1 MKILFSSEDVVDVC
15 NGKLYA
21 VNLSIHL
28 ERYRKF
34 GKIVCVCYCRNVRET
49 NNSELSYDDVEYVFT
64 PKLNSLGSLFKYK
77 KKHECIIREQ
87 MQRND
92 IDMAISHVPSDNS
105 TCVAK
110 YARLYN
116 KPYMVVVVG
125 CPWDSL
131 WNYDWRGKI
140 LAPKAYFGLK
150 RIVLQSPY
158 ALYVTS
164 SFLQKRYP
172 CRGFTESVSDVSLPK
187 IDENV
192 LTDRIDRIGKY
203 TEGGTLNIVT
213 VAAVDVSYK
222 GQEYVIRAI
231 SKLNNSGFKFH
242 YYLVGG
248 GDNTYL
254 RNIAL
259 NTGTE
264 YYVHFI
270 GALPHEEIPVFL
282 DKMDIYI
289 QPSKQE
295 GLPRALVEGMSRGL
309 PAIGTK
315 VGGIPELLKDKYL
328 VRAASVGDI
337 INILSTYMN
346 KESMQNQAQINFY
359 KATEFQKEILDE
371 RRNAFI
377 SKFIKQYFG

>member
-1 MKILFSSEDVVDVC
+1 MKILFSSEEVVDVC

-21 VNLSIHL
+21 INLGIHL

-34 GKIVCVCYCRNVRET
+34 GEIVCVCYSRDVKET
-49 NNSELSYDDVEYVFT
+49 NNTELSHDGVEYVFT
-64 PKLNSLGSLFKYK
+64 PKLNSLKSLIKYK
-77 KKHECIIREQ
+77 NKHDCIIREQ
-87 MQRND
+87 MKRND
-92 IDMAISHVPSDNS
+92 IDMAILHVPSDNS

-110 YARLYN
+110 YARLLN

-131 WNYDWRGKI
+131 WNYDWRGKL
-140 LAPKAYFGLK
+140 LAPKACIGLR
-150 RIVLQSPY
+150 RIVYRAPY

-164 SFLQKRYP
+164 KFLQKRYP
-172 CRGFTESVSDVSLPK
+172 CRGVTESASDVSLPK
-187 IDENV
+187 IGNNV
-192 LTDRIDRIGKY
+192 LTDRIDRIEKH
-203 TEGGTLNIVT
+203 TEGTPLNIVT

-231 SKLNNSGFKFH
+231 SKLNSLGFKYH

-259 NTGTE
+259 KTGTKDCI
-264 YYVHFI
+264 HFV
-270 GALPHEEIPVFL
+270 GAIPHEDIPVFL

-289 QPSKQE
+289 QPSKLE

-309 PAIGTK
+309 PAIGTR
-315 VGGIPELLKDKYL
+315 VGGIPELLKDEYL
-328 VRAASVGDI
+328 VKATSVGDI
-337 INILSTYMN
+337 INILSTRMN
-346 KESMQNQAQINFY
+346 KESMLFQARMNFY
-359 KATEFQKEILDE
+359 KAAEFQKELLDG
-371 RRNAFI
+371 RRDAFI
-377 SKFIKQYFG
+377 SRFIKQYFE